1 MLTAL
6 LAEDEMLVRH
16 VAEEDLTEM
25 GCAVTSAATGEEAL
39 ARLQAGESFDLLVT
53 DIRMPGQ
60 VDGWE
65 LARRAREILP
75 GIHVIYVSGYPGE
88 THDPV
93 EHSRFV
99 KKPYRLEQMREAITS
114 LVAE

>member
-1 MLTAL
+1 
-6 LAEDEMLVRH
+6 MLVRH

-25 GCAVTSAATGEEAL
+25 GCAVTSVATGDEAL
-39 ARLQAGESFDLLVT
+39 ARLQAGEAFDLLVT
-53 DIRMPGQ
+53 DIRMPGR

-65 LARRAREILP
+65 LAHRAREILP
-75 GIHVIYVSGYPGE
+75 GIRVVYVSGYPGE

-93 EHSRFV
+93 DRSRFV
-99 KKPYRLEQMREAITS
+99 KKPYRLEQLREAITA